1 MWFHAL
7 ITMHDSRGRPS
18 HGASSLHYN
27 RHFHHKQ
34 QPWCKRHI
42 ALTLQEKMCR
52 EKLYTEKRTQ
62 DIAKKMDIALFIN
75 SYRTMVSLHSHTHTH
90 TKKKDYIVIETS
102 NGLRCIHSHWQY
114 YSRSTAPARQRKI
127 KANRRLKKKQTGPH
141 MAPYNCCGTSP
152 KSNYFFTH
160 WLLQTS
166 RGDLRKQ
173 DDTGGER
180 KKNKQRQ
187 RRQLCHET
195 QWRTNPT
202 CVGSARVQRAKRGQN
217 NRCLSKARCWFPAS
231 LRGIAVRWRK
241 IVYICRLEDFFRP
254 TSCQWKCA
262 RDRICTTPVSAP
274 WSSSTHTELTMSKGS
289 HWNIKQLILNK
300 A

>member
-1 MWFHAL
+1 M
-7 ITMHDSRGRPS
+7 
-18 HGASSLHYN
+18 
-27 RHFHHKQ
+27 
-34 QPWCKRHI
+34 
-42 ALTLQEKMCR
+42 
-52 EKLYTEKRTQ
+52 
-62 DIAKKMDIALFIN
+62 
-75 SYRTMVSLHSHTHTH
+75 
-90 TKKKDYIVIETS
+90 IETS

-166 RGDLRKQ
+166 RGDLWKQ

-202 CVGSARVQRAKRGQN
+202 CVGLFRSATCQARTKQSLPSEGTLLVSSKPPWHSCALKK
-217 NRCLSKARCWFPAS
+217 NRLHLSPWRLLPSNVMPVEMCMWPHLHDAS
-231 LRGIAVRWRK
+231 
-241 IVYICRLEDFFRP
+241 
-254 TSCQWKCA
+254 
-262 RDRICTTPVSAP
+262 
-274 WSSSTHTELTMSKGS
+274 
-289 HWNIKQLILNK
+289 
-300 A
+300 